1 MGPLILGNY
10 KISLS
15 ASCHVSCAIPQKAST
30 TRPLLATSPFA
41 HKLGGTP
48 HPVIVAISD
57 NDDGITVLIF
67 NSYYATI
74 TGRGVYL
81 THKHEAI
88 NA

>member
-10 KISLS
+10 QISLS

-48 HPVIVAISD
+48 YPVIVAISD

-67 NSYYATI
+67 SYYATI
-74 TGRGVYL
+74 RGRGIYL
-81 THKHEAI
+81 THKREAI